1 MHLAM
6 VLAVKYTVYIYHS
19 GGESDKD
26 LIRLLEKQCS
36 QFLTVK
42 VLLEYDF
49 YIDNEHLAFKFHYNL
64 KKMRKN
70 SSSIFLISRNFLNR
84 AWCSQY
90 KNDILEFMLEP
101 KTLLLLMN
109 DTSIKL
115 LRTYS
120 TQLLQTNI
128 TKIPAGELYTY
139 TNHTLEDCFMKHLL
153 TTKKDTGQGE
163 YCVQIGKHIKDH
175 STCNMKELTEDFT
188 KKNKIFDAEE
198 ETRKRKLLEETKV
211 EDTQKR
217 TKKKNKKK
225 RSNQINQGSLTLA
238 AR

>member
-1 MHLAM
+1 M
-6 VLAVKYTVYIYHS
+6 VLSATYTVYIYHC
-19 GGESDKD
+19 GDESDAD

-36 QFLTVK
+36 KFLTVK

-49 YIDNEHLAFKFHYNL
+49 YNNNEHLAFKFYYNL

-109 DTSIKL
+109 DTSKKL
-115 LRTYS
+115 LRIYS
-120 TQLLQTNI
+120 TQLLQTKI

-139 TNHTLEDCFMKHLL
+139 TNHTLEDCFTKHLL
-153 TTKKDTGQGE
+153 TTKKETVQSE
-163 YCVQIGKHIKDH
+163 YCIQIGKHIKDH

-188 KKNKIFDAEE
+188 QKNKIFDAEE
-198 ETRKRKLLEETKV
+198 ETRKRKLLEETKA
-211 EDTQKR
+211 EEKQKK

-225 RSNQINQGSLTLA
+225 RSNQIIDGSLTLA